1 MIYGNDSYYS
11 WNHPLMTNDD
21 RLWEQAVTQLG
32 LDLRALRALRVQVC
46 SECGKE
52 K

>member
-1 MIYGNDSYYS
+1 MGYGNS
-11 WNHPLMTNDD
+11 WYHVWNQVHPDD
-21 RLWEQAVTQLG
+21 NVLWDQAVTQLG